1 MKSVFRSFFYTF
13 SLTLV
18 SALSVAGEQSDKAIE
33 GVKMLV
39 TQGSIAPDS
48 VIRLVA
54 KQGNIANF
62 LGGNHNLKNQWEA
75 ATGILIDAKT
85 MPQQASIDYIQN
97 HSDVDLTVAR
107 NREYADLFHNNLIV
121 DLSPFI
127 KQFGFELVGTH
138 NKTFIMPKKQ
148 AFHAGIPVAIPADGD
163 IALLYL
169 RRDLLEDPENQQS
182 YQDQFKEPL
191 QVPKTWLEYQRQVE
205 FFHQPESEFYG
216 SVEQRDEASA
226 WMFWM
231 PRYVSQ
237 GYPNQFLFDD
247 NMKPLIESEAGIAA
261 TESYLATLLYSP
273 PDILNHTS
281 NYTYTLPIFMS
292 GKGYSTIITL
302 AGAKIFNSPHS
313 KVREKYIAVSMPG
326 TQVGNIVNRRTT
338 LIYGNN
344 LVIPHTAEN
353 KELAFLFA
361 MWLTDPDIS
370 ELALSE
376 KGGFADPYRANH
388 FESESIQA
396 TYGKHVLD
404 VALKEIP
411 VTVPAGTG
419 LPGDREYIAAL
430 NKNLFLAAKG
440 EQSAQ
445 EAMRV
450 TAQEWDQI
458 TERYG
463 REQQIKYWLKM
474 KALFPTVH

>member
-1 MKSVFRSFFYTF
+1 MKIVFRSFFYIF

-18 SALSVAGEQSDKAIE
+18 SALSIAGEQADKAIE

-39 TQGSIAPDS
+39 AQGSIAPGS

-54 KQGNIANF
+54 KQGNIVNF
-62 LGGNHNLKNQWEA
+62 LGKDHGLKNRWEA

-97 HSDVDLTVAR
+97 HKDVDLTVAR
-107 NREYADLFHNNLIV
+107 NREYADLYHSGLIV
-121 DLSPFI
+121 DLTPFI
-127 KQFGFELVGTH
+127 ARFNFEFLGSGK
-138 NKTFIMPKKQ
+138 NSFLMPYKQ
-148 AFHAGIPVAIPADGD
+148 AFYAGTPVAIPADGD

-169 RRDLLEDPENQQS
+169 RRDLLEDPENQQA
-182 YQDQFKEPL
+182 YQKQFNETLK
-191 QVPKTWLEYQRQVE
+191 VPETWAEYQRQVA
-205 FFHQPESEFYG
+205 FFHKPGDGFYG

-261 TESYLATLLYSP
+261 TESYLATLPYSP
-273 PDILNHTS
+273 SDILDQSS

-292 GKGYSTIITL
+292 GKGYSTMITL

-326 TQVGNIVNRRTT
+326 TAVGNIVNRRTT

-344 LVIPHTAEN
+344 LVIPSTAQN

-361 MWLTDPDIS
+361 MWLTDPDVS

-376 KGGFADPYRANH
+376 KGGFSDPYRMNH
-388 FESESIQA
+388 FESKVIQA
-396 TYGKHVLD
+396 TYGMNVLE
-404 VALKEIP
+404 VALRDIP

-419 LPGDREYIAAL
+419 LPGDTDYIAAL
-430 NKNLFLAAKG
+430 NKQLFLASKG
-440 EQSAQ
+440 EKSAK

-450 TAQEWDQI
+450 TAQEWERI
-458 TERYG
+458 TEKYG

-474 KALFPTVH
+474 KTLFPTVH